1 MSEYLL
7 SGLALFGSGIS
18 ACEWIIE
25 QETDSIPHDYVLS
38 YYYRVLEKSGEMKN
52 ARCER

>member
-25 QETDSIPHDYVLS
+25 QETDSIPRDYVLS